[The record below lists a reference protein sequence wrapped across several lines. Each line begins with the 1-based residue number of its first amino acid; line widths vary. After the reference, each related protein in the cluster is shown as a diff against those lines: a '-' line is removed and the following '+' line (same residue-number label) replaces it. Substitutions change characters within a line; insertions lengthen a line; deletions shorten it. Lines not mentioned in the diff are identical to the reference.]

1 MLKKNK
7 FIVIYS
13 LRRTGTHLSINTIT
27 KNFDLGSDYKVINLD
42 KIHDITNLFITS
54 DKLII
59 LKTHTYNNLL
69 SLLEIQKDNVYI
81 ITPNTP
87 YNQGC
92 ISLLNYMSIYCEDI
106 KKDSKQLEIVN
117 ERYIDFIQFHKNYND
132 LDNLYNTII
141 IHRKNYENH
150 ENYIKI
156 IYSLSKFLDLK
167 ILDKDNI
174 IFCDDKKFSK
184 KESEKE
190 LCSVS
195 VLKNYD
201 LKIYDKTLANINK
214 LNEKDNIQILNNLG
228 IHIA

>member
-13 LRRTGTHLSINTIT
+13 LPRTGTHLSLNTIT
-27 KNFDLGSDYKVINLD
+27 KNFNLGSDYKVINLD
-42 KIHDITNLFITS
+42 KIHDITDLFITS

-59 LKTHTYNNLL
+59 LKTHNYNNLL

-92 ISLLNYMSIYCEDI
+92 ISYLNYMSVFCKDI
-106 KKDSKQLEIVN
+106 ENKSKQLEIVN
-117 ERYIDFIQFHKNYND
+117 ERYIKFIQFHKNYNY
-132 LDNLYNTII
+132 LDNLYNTIK
-141 IHRKNYENH
+141 IHRKSYENYES
-150 ENYIKI
+150 YIKI
-156 IYSLSKFLDLK
+156 IYLLSKFLDLK

-174 IFCDDKKFSK
+174 IFYDDKKFLIRKSR
-184 KESEKE
+184 EE
-190 LCSVS
+190 LGSIL

-201 LKIYDKTLANINK
+201 LKIYDETLANINK

-228 IHIA
+228 IH